1 MATCGYV
8 CPKCEGKGFLENF
21 FNCDWCST
29 TPIIKDNMI
38 TIYHNKRCGKS
49 RDALA
54 ILNEKNVEFKVVDYI
69 KTPPTTKELAAILQQ
84 LNMTPID
91 LIRKGETIY
100 KENYKDKTLTNA
112 EWIQI
117 MVNNPILIE
126 RPIIIN
132 GDKAVIGRP
141 PEKVLEIL

>member
-8 CPKCEGKGFLENF
+8 CPKCEGKGILDNF
-21 FNCDWCST
+21 STCDWCST

-38 TIYHNKRCGKS
+38 TIYHNNRCGKS

-54 ILNEKNVEFKVVDYI
+54 ILNEKNIDIKVVDYL
-69 KTPPTTKELAAILQQ
+69 KNPPTTKELESILRK
-84 LNMTPID
+84 LNMAPID
-91 LIRKGETIY
+91 LIRKGEAIY
-100 KENYKDKTLTNA
+100 KENYKDKTFTNA

-117 MVNNPILIE
+117 IVNNPILIE

-132 GDKAVIGRP
+132 SDKAVIGRP

>member
-1 MATCGYV
+1 MSTCGYV
-8 CPKCEGKGFLENF
+8 CPKCEGKGFLANF
-21 FNCDWCST
+21 STCDWCST
-29 TPIIKDNMI
+29 SNKENDNMI
-38 TIYHNKRCGKS
+38 TIYHNNRCGKS

-54 ILNEKNVEFKVVDYI
+54 ILSEKNVEFKVVDYLKSSI
-69 KTPPTTKELAAILQQ
+69 KSKDLAAILKQ
-84 LNMTPID
+84 LNMAPID
-91 LIRKGETIY
+91 LIRKGENVY
-100 KENYKDKTLTNA
+100 KENYKDKTFSNE

-126 RPIIIN
+126 RPIIVN

>member
-8 CPKCEGKGFLENF
+8 CPKCEGKGFLANF
-21 FNCDWCST
+21 SNCDWCCT

-38 TIYHNKRCGKS
+38 TIYHNNRCGKS
-49 RDALA
+49 RDTLA
-54 ILNEKNVEFKVVDYI
+54 ILNEKNVEFNVVDYL
-69 KTPPTTKELAAILQQ
+69 KNPPTFKELEIILKQ
-84 LNMTPID
+84 LNMAPIN
-91 LIRKGETIY
+91 LIRKVEAVY
-100 KENYKDKTLTNA
+100 KENYKDKTFTNA

-117 MVNNPILIE
+117 MVTNPILIE
-126 RPIIIN
+126 RPIIIK

>member
-8 CPKCEGKGFLENF
+8 CPKCEGKGFLANF
-21 FNCDWCST
+21 SNCDWCST

-38 TIYHNKRCGKS
+38 IIYHNNRCGKS

-54 ILNEKNVEFKVVDYI
+54 ILSEKNVELKVVDYLKSPLTI
-69 KTPPTTKELAAILQQ
+69 KELESILKK
-84 LNMTPID
+84 LNMAPIE
-91 LIRKGETIY
+91 LIRKVEAVY
-100 KENYKDKTLTNA
+100 KENYKNKTFTNE

-126 RPIIIN
+126 RPIIVN
-132 GDKAVIGRP
+132 GYKAVIGRP

>member
-1 MATCGYV
+1 
-8 CPKCEGKGFLENF
+8 
-21 FNCDWCST
+21 
-29 TPIIKDNMI
+29 MI
-38 TIYHNKRCGKS
+38 TIYHNNRCGKS

-54 ILNEKNVEFKVVDYI
+54 ILSEKNVEFKVVDYLKSSI
-69 KTPPTTKELAAILQQ
+69 KSKDLAAILKQ
-84 LNMTPID
+84 LNMAPID
-91 LIRKGETIY
+91 LIRKGENVYI
-100 KENYKDKTLTNA
+100 ENYKDKTFSNE

-126 RPIIIN
+126 RPIIVN

>member
-1 MATCGYV
+1 MSTCGYV

-21 FNCDWCST
+21 SNCDWCGT

-38 TIYHNKRCGKS
+38 TIYHNNRCGKS

-54 ILNEKNVEFKVVDYI
+54 ILTEKNVEFKVVDYL
-69 KTPPTTKELAAILQQ
+69 KNPPTTKELESILRK
-84 LNMTPID
+84 LNMAPID
-91 LIRKGETIY
+91 LIRKGEAIY
-100 KENYKDKTLTNA
+100 KENYKDKTFTNA

-117 MVNNPILIE
+117 IVNNPILIE

-132 GDKAVIGRP
+132 SDKAVIGRP

>member
-8 CPKCEGKGFLENF
+8 CPKCEGKGFLTNF
-21 FNCDWCST
+21 YTCDWCSNEA
-29 TPIIKDNMI
+29 IIKENMI
-38 TIYHNKRCGKS
+38 TIYHNNRCGKS

-54 ILNEKNVEFKVVDYI
+54 ILNEKNAELNVVDYL
-69 KTPPTTKELAAILQQ
+69 KNPPTFKELEVILKK
-84 LNMTPID
+84 LNMAPID
-91 LIRKGETIY
+91 LIRKGEAVY
-100 KENYKDKTLTNA
+100 KENYKDKTFTNT
-112 EWIQI
+112 EWIHI
-117 MVNNPILIE
+117 MVSNPILIE

>member
-8 CPKCEGKGFLENF
+8 CPKCEGKGFLADF
-21 FNCDWCST
+21 SNCDWCST

-49 RDALA
+49 RHALA
-54 ILNEKNVEFKVVDYI
+54 ILSEKNVEFKVVDYI
-69 KTPPTTKELAAILQQ
+69 KNPPTTKELAAILQQ
-84 LNMTPID
+84 LNITPKD
-91 LIRKGETIY
+91 LIRKGEAIY
-100 KENYKDKTLTNA
+100 KEIYKDKTFTNA

-126 RPIIIN
+126 RPIIVN

>member
-1 MATCGYV
+1 M
-8 CPKCEGKGFLENF
+8 
-21 FNCDWCST
+21 
-29 TPIIKDNMI
+29 II
-38 TIYHNKRCGKS
+38 IYHNKRCGKS

-54 ILNEKNVEFKVVDYI
+54 ILSEKNVEFKVVDYI
-69 KTPPTTKELAAILQQ
+69 KNPPTTKELAAILQQ
-84 LNMTPID
+84 LNITPND
-91 LIRKGETIY
+91 LIRKGEAIY
-100 KENYKDKTLTNA
+100 KEIYKDKTFTNA

-126 RPIIIN
+126 RPIIVN

>member
-8 CPKCEGKGFLENF
+8 CPKCEGKGFLADF
-21 FNCDWCST
+21 SNCDWCST

-38 TIYHNKRCGKS
+38 IIYHNKRCGKS

-54 ILNEKNVEFKVVDYI
+54 ILSEKNVEFKVVDYI
-69 KTPPTTKELAAILQQ
+69 KNPPTTKELTAILQQ
-84 LNMTPID
+84 LNITPND
-91 LIRKGETIY
+91 LIRKGEAIY
-100 KENYKDKTLTNA
+100 KEIYKDKTFTNA

-126 RPIIIN
+126 RPIIVN

>member
-1 MATCGYV
+1 
-8 CPKCEGKGFLENF
+8 
-21 FNCDWCST
+21 
-29 TPIIKDNMI
+29 MI

-141 PEKVLEIL
+141 SEKVLEIL